1 MGQVS
6 AALAQGSNIT
16 FEGREFILAP
26 WTYNIQAEFERYLE
40 DYVIQVYKR
49 LAPVMTPD
57 ERREELKKIR
67 QEIAA
72 GEYTFGSDMVAKALT
87 SMPHLKHLLYLML
100 RVKQPDVTPDLVG
113 RLVDAQQEEVMAKMA
128 EANADPSQTTTETS
142 LPPTLSS

>member
-16 FEGREFILAP
+16 FEGKEYVLSP

-57 ERREELKKIR
+57 ERREELKRIR
-67 QEIAA
+67 QEIAS
-72 GEYTFGSDMVAKALT
+72 GEYTFGSELVAKALT
-87 SMPHLKHLLYLML
+87 SLPHLKHLLFLML
-100 RVKQPDVTPDLVG
+100 RAKQPDVTPDLVG
-113 RLVDAQQEEVMAKMA
+113 RMVDAQHEEVMAKMA
-128 EANADPSQTTTETS
+128 EANVDPSNGTTETKN
-142 LPPTLSS
+142 PIPTS